1 MKRGTWNHGDDSLN
15 WRTISWLLATGSWLL
30 LPSCALFDNT
40 KLEQQ
45 RAQIEQLRRETEK
58 LRQEADAIRNQ
69 REKEE
74 RERAA
79 CNQAFTSFTAA
90 RKAPDDATAITYYR
104 EGLDLCPSD
113 DVAHNELG
121 ELYARMGRTAEA
133 RTEFEAALNLNPNF
147 TRAQKNLEALP

>member
-1 MKRGTWNHGDDSLN
+1 MN
-15 WRTISWLLATGSWLL
+15 WRAAFFLHWLLAIGSGLL
-30 LPSCALFDNT
+30 LPSCALFDDT

-45 RAQIEQLRRETEK
+45 RAQIEQLRRESEQI
-58 LRQEADAIRNQ
+58 RQEADAIRTQ

-74 RERAA
+74 NERTA
-79 CNQAFTSFTAA
+79 CNRAVTSFTSA

-121 ELYARMGRTAEA
+121 ELYAHMGRTADA
-133 RTEFEAALNLNPNF
+133 RTEFEAALKLNPNF
-147 TRAQKNLEALP
+147 TRAQKNLEALR